1 METNKMEKHS
11 IFYRINDNKLFLTSV
26 ITFLGM
32 ALLIAIVWFM
42 KIPNPNIVLIT
53 GVIIFTSIFGRVA
66 GAISVIM
73 IIIYSMY
80 FFSIDHGFLS
90 YTDTNAH
97 KIEVILI
104 SVIINTTIVAYLRQ
118 RWRNAQMKMVK
129 LNAQLRRRNEKL
141 QFLSKTDQLTGLC
154 NRHALRED
162 WDDYIGKQLIVALMD
177 IDNFKLINDK
187 LGHDAGD
194 EALKMVST
202 GIKENLTNTTIYRY
216 GGDEFLL
223 IRNDTD
229 VELFKKEL
237 TLVKE
242 HLINFNNDL
251 KDVNVYFSLGYLF
264 GEAKTSDDIEHMIEK
279 ADDLLYEVKR
289 HGKKD
294 FIGAQYS

>member
-1 METNKMEKHS
+1 MQ
-11 IFYRINDNKLFLTSV
+11 
-26 ITFLGM
+26 
-32 ALLIAIVWFM
+32 
-42 KIPNPNIVLIT
+42 NPDR
-53 GVIIFTSIFGRVA
+53 G
-66 GAISVIM
+66 GAFAPPSL
-73 IIIYSMY
+73 Y
-80 FFSIDHGFLS
+80 
-90 YTDTNAH
+90 
-97 KIEVILI
+97 
-104 SVIINTTIVAYLRQ
+104 
-118 RWRNAQMKMVK
+118 
-129 LNAQLRRRNEKL
+129 AQLRRRNEKL

-202 GIKENLTNTTIYRY
+202 GIKENLTNTTIYRS